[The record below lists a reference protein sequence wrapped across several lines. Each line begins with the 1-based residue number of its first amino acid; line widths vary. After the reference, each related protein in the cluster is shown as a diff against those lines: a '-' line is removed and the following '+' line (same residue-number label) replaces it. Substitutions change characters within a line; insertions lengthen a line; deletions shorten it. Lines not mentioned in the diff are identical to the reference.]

1 MKHLWI
7 AGDGIGVDA
16 VANLAT
22 ARWTNL
28 VVEQDPAWSAS
39 SKDDDVAVVD
49 DSSCTSLTDD
59 SALSSLNAACSSTH
73 SWKNAGL
80 MASADAQCKP
90 PVSLIRIST
99 FLGAS
104 ARAVASS
111 TSPIPSTSA
120 PPPPP
125 ALPLPPSPPQKP
137 DPRDVNPSR
146 AI

>member
-1 MKHLWI
+1 MDKITW
-7 AGDGIGVDA
+7 DGIGVDA

-28 VVEQDPAWSAS
+28 VVEQGPAWSAS
-39 SKDDDVAVVD
+39 SKDDDVVVVD

-120 PPPPP
+120 PPPLP

-137 DPRDVNPSR
+137 DPRDANPSR